1 MTALARNARGRERA
15 APAFFTAL
23 PTGLDTAE
31 GFDVFN
37 SPAKI

>member
-1 MTALARNARGRERA
+1 LIELA

-23 PTGLDTAE
+23 PTGPDTAE